1 MNLLNVPNNI
11 ETKSEKK
18 LTSIFVIK
26 LAAKNIATFLT
37 VRRILFSWTGL
48 RVIFTGFFFI
58 SVIL

>member
-1 MNLLNVPNNI
+1 MYQITEDNFKVKFQINLLNVPNNI

-37 VRRILFSWTGL
+37 VRSEKNI
-48 RVIFTGFFFI
+48 V
-58 SVIL
+58 